1 MRYSIV
7 ATTTITSCPPP
18 LSRRPPC
25 AINLWLISTSAAG
38 LPCASV
44 ISAISNSHMS
54 TTSRV
59 ISIPTAIMLIAAVA
73 YYEEGHTL
81 IETGKIF
88 KVGKS
93 TVSAWVKKKKE
104 TGDLSNKPLNRSF
117 KKIDPEKLKA
127 YVKEHPD
134 ETQKEMAE
142 AFGCCNQ
149 AIIKALKRC
158 GITRKKR
165 QHATKNRILKK

>member
-1 MRYSIV
+1 M
-7 ATTTITSCPPP
+7 
-18 LSRRPPC
+18 
-25 AINLWLISTSAAG
+25 
-38 LPCASV
+38 
-44 ISAISNSHMS
+44 
-54 TTSRV
+54 
-59 ISIPTAIMLIAAVA
+59 A

-117 KKIDPEKLKA
+117 KKTDPEKLKA

-149 AIIKALKRC
+149 AISKALKRC
-158 GITRKKR
+158 GITQKKTVR
-165 QHATKNRILKK
+165 YKEQNSEKVEKYLNEIKDILSQKIRTPWKLILRLKINDFAY

>member
-1 MRYSIV
+1 M
-7 ATTTITSCPPP
+7 
-18 LSRRPPC
+18 
-25 AINLWLISTSAAG
+25 
-38 LPCASV
+38 
-44 ISAISNSHMS
+44 
-54 TTSRV
+54 
-59 ISIPTAIMLIAAVA
+59 
-73 YYEEGHTL
+73 

-104 TGDLSNKPLNRSF
+104 TGDLSNKPLDRRF
-117 KKIDPEKLKA
+117 KKIDPEELKS

-149 AIIKALKRC
+149 AISQAYRRL
-158 GITRKKR
+158 GITRKKN
-165 QHATKNRILKK
+165 TPL